1 MPRRDVSQNQQ
12 EVSLLLL
19 ESLHGKQIIARN
31 VDSEAVLSLK
41 AKAVKLTWPEA
52 TISPG
57 DPEPAGQDTA
67 SSQGQ
72 FTFFGPKLWNI

>member
-31 VDSEAVLSLK
+31 VGSEAVLSLK
-41 AKAVKLTWPEA
+41 ARAVELTWPEA

-57 DPEPAGQDTA
+57 G
-67 SSQGQ
+67 S
-72 FTFFGPKLWNI
+72 